1 MNLFIIVI
9 ILSLLFLIY
18 VMIYRSSEGFEDS
31 VEKYKKFVL
40 FYNFFLD
47 SWEKAITTS
56 VGLDKPQ
63 TEGTPQASAPEP
75 SRAELNNY
83 INTLSNTVGVLPVLT
98 DPLPAFTN
106 ATEILPF
113 IPKDVKPYLNALN
126 WMNSKIEESHA
137 KLQKSLRGETFIGEK
152 SLRGETF
159 IGEAFTTQ
167 FAVVDEFLKNKI
179 SIEGFET
186 QCQQLTQQIAQCQ
199 QEQHATDEKTLSDL
213 LDSFLTNQA
222 LIIALQKN
230 KDLIA
235 ESKKIENQAKS
246 GELLNQLN
254 LPQEDKITY
263 EIPPGG
269 DALAQMEKNDP
280 ERYKRLK
287 SEGGA
292 FFSIK
297 QTIEQI
303 NRNLR

>member
-1 MNLFIIVI
+1 MKRFII
-9 ILSLLFLIY
+9 ILILLLSISLLW
-18 VMIYRSSEGFEDS
+18 RSVEGFEDPLI
-31 VEKYKKFVL
+31 EKYKQFAL
-40 FYNFFLD
+40 FYNSFLD

-56 VGLDKPQ
+56 IGLDTPQ
-63 TEGTPQASAPEP
+63 TEGATKP
-75 SRAELNNY
+75 SQPTRGELNNY
-83 INTLSNTVGVLPVLT
+83 ITTLSNKIGMLPQLT

-106 ATEILPF
+106 ATEILPR
-113 IPKDVKPYLNALN
+113 IPKVFQPYLNALN
-126 WMNSKIEESHA
+126 WMNGKLEESHE
-137 KLQKSLRGETFIGEK
+137 KLQKSLRGETFIGEA
-152 SLRGETF
+152 F
-159 IGEAFTTQ
+159 INQ
-167 FAVVDEFLKNKI
+167 FNLLEN
-179 SIEGFET
+179 EGFET

-199 QEQHATDEKTLSDL
+199 QEQKATDEKTLSNS
-213 LDSFLTNQA
+213 LDSFLTNKELMA
-222 LIIALQKN
+222 ASAKN
-230 KDLIA
+230 AALIA

-254 LPQEDKITY
+254 LPQEDTIKY

>member
-9 ILSLLFLIY
+9 VLSLLFLIY
-18 VMIYRSSEGFEDS
+18 VMICRSSEGFEDS

-63 TEGTPQASAPEP
+63 TEGSPQASAQASAPEP

-106 ATEILPF
+106 ATEILPI

-137 KLQKSLRGETFIGEK
+137 KLQK

-213 LDSFLTNQA
+213 LDSFITNQA

-230 KDLIA
+230 RDLIT

>member
-1 MNLFIIVI
+1 MKRFII
-9 ILSLLFLIY
+9 ILILLFAISLLW
-18 VMIYRSSEGFEDS
+18 RSVEGFEDPLI
-31 VEKYKKFVL
+31 EKYKQFAL
-40 FYNFFLD
+40 FYNSFLD

-56 VGLDKPQ
+56 IGLDTPQ
-63 TEGTPQASAPEP
+63 TEGATKP
-75 SRAELNNY
+75 SQPTRGKLNNY
-83 INTLSNTVGVLPVLT
+83 ITTLSNKIGMLPALT
-98 DPLPAFTN
+98 DPLPTFTN
-106 ATEILPF
+106 ATEILPH
-113 IPKDVKPYLNALN
+113 IPKVFQPYLTALQ
-126 WMNSKIEESHA
+126 WMNGKLEESHE
-137 KLQKSLRGETFIGEK
+137 KLQKSLRGETFIGSEFIG
-152 SLRGETF
+152 LEFIGLEF
-159 IGEAFTTQ
+159 IGEAFTNQ
-167 FAVVDEFLKNKI
+167 FNLLEN
-179 SIEGFET
+179 EGFET

-199 QEQHATDEKTLSDL
+199 QEQKATDEKTLSDI
-213 LDSFLTNQA
+213 LDSFLTNKELMA
-222 LIIALQKN
+222 ASAKN
-230 KDLIA
+230 AALIA

-254 LPQEDKITY
+254 LPQEDTIKY

>member
-1 MNLFIIVI
+1 MKRFII
-9 ILSLLFLIY
+9 ILILLLSISLLW
-18 VMIYRSSEGFEDS
+18 RSVEGFEDPLI
-31 VEKYKKFVL
+31 EKYKQFAL
-40 FYNFFLD
+40 FYNSFLD

-56 VGLDKPQ
+56 IGLDTPQ
-63 TEGTPQASAPEP
+63 TEGATKP
-75 SRAELNNY
+75 SQPTRSELNNY
-83 INTLSNTVGVLPVLT
+83 ITTLSNKIGMLPALT
-98 DPLPAFTN
+98 DPLPTFTN
-106 ATEILPF
+106 ATEILPR
-113 IPKDVKPYLNALN
+113 IPKVFQPYLNALN
-126 WMNSKIEESHA
+126 WMNGKLEESHE
-137 KLQKSLRGETFIGEK
+137 KLQKSLRGETFIGEA
-152 SLRGETF
+152 F
-159 IGEAFTTQ
+159 INQ
-167 FAVVDEFLKNKI
+167 FNLLEN
-179 SIEGFET
+179 EGFET

-199 QEQHATDEKTLSDL
+199 QEQKATDEKTLSDI
-213 LDSFLTNQA
+213 LDSFLTNKELMA
-222 LIIALQKN
+222 ASAKN
-230 KDLIA
+230 AALIA

-254 LPQEDKITY
+254 LPQEDTIKY

>member
-1 MNLFIIVI
+1 
-9 ILSLLFLIY
+9 
-18 VMIYRSSEGFEDS
+18 MICRSSEGFEDS

-63 TEGTPQASAPEP
+63 TEGSPQASAQASAPEP

-106 ATEILPF
+106 ATEILPI

-137 KLQKSLRGETFIGEK
+137 KLQK

-213 LDSFLTNQA
+213 LDSFITNQA

-230 KDLIA
+230 RDLIT

>member
-1 MNLFIIVI
+1 MKRFII
-9 ILSLLFLIY
+9 ILILLLAVSLLW
-18 VMIYRSSEGFEDS
+18 RSVEGFEDPLI
-31 VEKYKKFVL
+31 EKYKQFAL
-40 FYNFFLD
+40 FYNSFLD

-56 VGLDKPQ
+56 IGLNTPQ
-63 TEGTPQASAPEP
+63 TEGATKP
-75 SRAELNNY
+75 SQPTRGELNNY
-83 INTLSNTVGVLPVLT
+83 INTLSNKIGMLPQLT

-106 ATEILPF
+106 ATEILPH
-113 IPKDVKPYLNALN
+113 IPKVFQPYLNALN
-126 WMNSKIEESHA
+126 WMNGKLEESHE
-137 KLQKSLRGETFIGEK
+137 KLQKSLRGETFIGSEFIG
-152 SLRGETF
+152 LEFIGLEF
-159 IGEAFTTQ
+159 IGEAFTNQ
-167 FAVVDEFLKNKI
+167 FNLLEN
-179 SIEGFET
+179 EGFET

-199 QEQHATDEKTLSDL
+199 QEQKATDEKTLSDM
-213 LDSFLTNQA
+213 LDSFLTNKELMTA
-222 LIIALQKN
+222 SAKN
-230 KDLIA
+230 AALIA

-254 LPQEDKITY
+254 LPQEDTIKY

-280 ERYKRLK
+280 EKYKRLK

>member
-1 MNLFIIVI
+1 MKRFII
-9 ILSLLFLIY
+9 ILILLLSISLLW
-18 VMIYRSSEGFEDS
+18 RSVEGFEDPLI
-31 VEKYKKFVL
+31 EKYKQFAL
-40 FYNFFLD
+40 FYNSFLD

-56 VGLDKPQ
+56 IGLDTPQ
-63 TEGTPQASAPEP
+63 TEGATKP
-75 SRAELNNY
+75 SQPTRSELNNY
-83 INTLSNTVGVLPVLT
+83 ITTLSNKIGMLPRLT
-98 DPLPAFTN
+98 DPLPSFTN
-106 ATEILPF
+106 ATEILPH
-113 IPKDVKPYLNALN
+113 IPKVFQPYLTALQ
-126 WMNSKIEESHA
+126 WMNGKLEESHE
-137 KLQKSLRGETFIGEK
+137 KLQKSLRGETFIGEA
-152 SLRGETF
+152 F
-159 IGEAFTTQ
+159 INQ
-167 FAVVDEFLKNKI
+167 FNLLEN
-179 SIEGFET
+179 EGFET

-199 QEQHATDEKTLSDL
+199 QEQKATDEKTLSDI
-213 LDSFLTNQA
+213 LDSFLTNKELMA
-222 LIIALQKN
+222 ASAKN
-230 KDLIA
+230 AALIA

-254 LPQEDKITY
+254 LPQEDTIKY